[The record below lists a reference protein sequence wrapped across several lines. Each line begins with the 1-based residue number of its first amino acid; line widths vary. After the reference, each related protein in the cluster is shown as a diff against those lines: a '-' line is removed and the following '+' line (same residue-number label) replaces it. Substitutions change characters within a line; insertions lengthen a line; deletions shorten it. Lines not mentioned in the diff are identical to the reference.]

1 MIGFRHALPGTPL
14 LAAAALAIGGCG
26 DEDRGT
32 GASAPATIP
41 QPSRAQ
47 LAAAG
52 LAGLPLAPASE
63 RVDLAAPTFSEPLE
77 ITNPLFPISDLH
89 STILNGHVD
98 DQHFHTETT
107 LLPRTRYI
115 EWADGQVVEAQVL
128 QYMAFLDG
136 RIQEATL
143 DYYAQSDDGAVWYLG
158 EDVYDFGRQG
168 TVNTT
173 EGTWLAGREG
183 PPEMIMPADPQVG
196 DVHRVENIPAVA
208 FEEVEIKAV
217 DRTFDGPRGPVA
229 GGIVGRELHD
239 DGSYSDKRFA
249 PGYGE
254 FYTAH
259 RGEVEALALSVPTD
273 ALGGPTPPELEAIAA
288 AGDDAFAAA
297 RAGNRRSADD
307 AAVVAQRSWA
317 AYRAAERV
325 PPRLAPEM
333 ERAIGSLVAASG
345 RGDAVA
351 VQSAAIQVSRAALD
365 LQLRHRAPAQ
375 VDFERFELWAR
386 QTLADVKAGD
396 LGAAAGDVMTMV
408 WVRDRFA
415 HTLDPADLT
424 SVDAALLELRGAAAD
439 RDRAALDSGA
449 DRLLDTL
456 AQIRPPGAR

>member
-1 MIGFRHALPGTPL
+1 MIGFRNVLPGTPL
-14 LAAAALAIGGCG
+14 LAAAALAVGGCG
-26 DEDRGT
+26 DEDTGV
-32 GASAPATIP
+32 GASIP

-52 LAGLPLAPASE
+52 LAELPLASESE
-63 RVDLAAPTFSEPLE
+63 RVDLVAPTFSDPVE
-77 ITNPLFPISDLH
+77 ITNPLFPISDMH

-115 EWADGQVVEAQVL
+115 EWAAGQVVEARVL

-143 DYYAQSDDGAVWYLG
+143 DYYAQADDGAVWYLG

-168 TVNTT
+168 TVNST

-217 DRTFDGPRGPVA
+217 DRTFDGPSGPVS
-229 GGIVGRELHD
+229 GGIVARELHD

-254 FYTAH
+254 FFTAH

-273 ALGGPTPPELEAIAA
+273 ALGTPTPPELEAIAA
-288 AGDDAFAAA
+288 AGDDAFVAA
-297 RAGNRRSADD
+297 RAGDRQPAAG
-307 AAVVAQRSWA
+307 AAVAAQRSWA
-317 AYRAAERV
+317 AYRAAQQV
-325 PPRLAPEM
+325 PPRLVPEM
-333 ERAIGSLVAASG
+333 ERAIQSLVGAAG
-345 RGDAVA
+345 RKDAVA

-365 LQLRHRAPAQ
+365 LQLRHRLPAE

-386 QTLADVKAGD
+386 QILADVEAGD
-396 LGAAAGDVMTMV
+396 LGAAAGDVTTMV

-415 HTLDPADLT
+415 HILESADLT

-439 RDRAALDSGA
+439 RDGAALRSGA
-449 DRLLDTL
+449 ERLLDTL
-456 AQIRPPGAR
+456 AQLQAPRAL